1 MRLSRIAGRLLCGWC
16 VSVALPVASQ
26 SAERDPGALGTIV
39 AQAVAPLMKR
49 YDVPGM
55 AVGVVVDGHGAVFD
69 FGSESKLTGKPVDDR
84 TLFELGSVSKAF
96 TATLAAYSAVT
107 GHLSLNDEAS
117 ADYPSLEGSAFDDVS
132 LLDLGTHTPG
142 GMPLQLPDEVTTEA
156 DMMLFFR
163 RWKPTYA
170 PGTVRTYANPSI
182 GLLGLI
188 AARSL
193 HAPFEELE
201 QRTLFEPLGLAHTH
215 LSVPQSEL
223 DHYAQGYTNEDVPT
237 RMAPGMLAAEA
248 YGIRTTAADMVRF
261 VEANMG
267 LLDVPQD
274 LRRAISLTHTG
285 YFTVGAMTQD
295 LIWEQYRY
303 PVTLRELQ
311 SGNSAKI
318 SYEAN
323 AAVRLAPPLPPQ
335 PDVLIDKTGSTN
347 GFAAYVAF
355 VPGRRAGVVLL
366 ANKNYPI
373 EARVDA
379 AYAILARID
388 EAGTQRP

>member
-1 MRLSRIAGRLLCGWC
+1 MKLSRMAGHLLCGWC
-16 VSVALPVASQ
+16 VSVSLPAPGH
-26 SAERDPGALGTIV
+26 SAERDPGALDTIV
-39 AQAVAPLMKR
+39 AQTVAPLMKK

-55 AVGVVVDGHGAVFD
+55 AVGVVVDGHGAVFN
-69 FGSESKLTGKPVDDR
+69 FGLESKATGKHVDDQ
-84 TLFELGSVSKAF
+84 TLFELGSVSKTF

-107 GHLSLNDEAS
+107 GHLSLDDKAS
-117 ADYPSLEGSAFDDVS
+117 ADYPSLKGSAFDDVS

-163 RWKPTYA
+163 NWKPTYA

-188 AARSL
+188 AARSM

-201 QRTLFEPLGLAHTH
+201 ERTLFQPLGLTHSH
-215 LSVPQSEL
+215 LSVPSSEF
-223 DHYAQGYTNEDVPT
+223 DHYAQGYTNKDVPT
-237 RMAPGMLAAEA
+237 QMSPGMLAAEA
-248 YGIRTTAADMVRF
+248 YGIRTTAADTMRF

-267 LLDVPQD
+267 LVDLPQD

-285 YFTVGAMTQD
+285 YFKVGAMTQD

-303 PVTLRELQ
+303 PVTLQELQ
-311 SGNSAKI
+311 WGNSARI

-323 AAVRLAPPLPPQ
+323 SAVRLDPPLPPQ
-335 PDVLIDKTGSTN
+335 ADVIIDKTGSTN

-355 VPGRRAGVVLL
+355 VPGRKIGVVLL

-373 EARVDA
+373 EARVDV

-388 EAGTQRP
+388 EVAVQKP